1 MNPLEHS
8 GRRAGL
14 AAGVALALLTCV
26 LPAASAA
33 GATVVGVVD
42 GDTVKVRDGGKLR
55 TVHLAGVDAPERG
68 ACQGAEAKRGLAR
81 LLPTGAKVRS
91 QRDSQ
96 APASHRYLFR
106 GGRLVNAALLRNGYA
121 RAADA
126 GDLSQGKS
134 LLAAEQV
141 AKQQSK
147 GIWSCAAPP
156 PPPPPGP
163 PTGGDPPVDAVPR
176 ARADLADKMFTK
188 ITSGSV
194 LRSSETRLH
203 LCQDGYTALD
213 SFWSSDIVGGS
224 SSSRVEGTWEVVSA
238 QYTATT
244 ATARVRLFNQDG
256 ETFRNFFAEGQ
267 RISIDGVD
275 QTEVGPSDLCAVRRG
290 G

>member
-1 MNPLEHS
+1 M
-8 GRRAGL
+8 
-14 AAGVALALLTCV
+14 
-26 LPAASAA
+26 
-33 GATVVGVVD
+33 VD

-81 LLPTGAKVRS
+81 LLPAGAKVRS

-147 GIWSCAAPP
+147 GIWSCAARRRHRRRDRR
-156 PPPPPGP
+156 PGVAHP
-163 PTGGDPPVDAVPR
+163 GRRGPARPT
-176 ARADLADKMFTK
+176 DLADQMFTK
-188 ITSGSV
+188 ITSGSI
-194 LRSSETRLH
+194 LTRPRPG
-203 LCQDGYTALD
+203 CTSARTATPRWT
-213 SFWSSDIVGGS
+213 SFWSSDTSAARAPAVSRARGRS
-224 SSSRVEGTWEVVSA
+224 SSA

-267 RISIDGVD
+267 RVSIDGVD